1 MGGDADTGAPER
13 AFKAPH
19 AKMAPLRP
27 AVVEERARCGG
38 VGMTGAILEVMLFT
52 EISRHAPDELGWS
65 TGWAAWLMQA
75 RTPQDGYK
83 ESIRM
88 SGVSG
93 DGRGEGR

>member
-52 EISRHAPDELGWS
+52 EINRHAPDELGWS
-65 TGWAAWLMQA
+65 TGWAA
-75 RTPQDGYK
+75 
-83 ESIRM
+83 
-88 SGVSG
+88 
-93 DGRGEGR
+93 